1 MRRNRIFHDP
11 VLISNH
17 NHSFLDQGRSMKALW
32 IFLDKLQDKMK
43 VLAAVC
49 LLGMSF
55 MTCADVF
62 LRATFNQPIFGTE
75 EIVSIF
81 AILSVALALPYC
93 HKKDV
98 HIGVEILVR
107 LLSKRTQ
114 EIIKVITR
122 SCSLV
127 LMLLVSWRM
136 LLYAGTM
143 SQSGELSMN
152 LELPMYY
159 FIYVLFICFL
169 VFSIFIFK
177 DIVQF
182 FTGEEEEI

>member
-1 MRRNRIFHDP
+1 MDT
-11 VLISNH
+11 
-17 NHSFLDQGRSMKALW
+17 
-32 IFLDKLQDKMK
+32 LQDKMK
-43 VLAAVC
+43 MLAALC
-49 LLGMSF
+49 LMGMCL

-62 LRATFNQPIFGTE
+62 LRATFNYPIFGTE

-81 AILSVALALPYC
+81 AILSIALALPYS

-114 EIIKVITR
+114 SVIKVITQIF
-122 SCSLV
+122 SLILMV
-127 LMLLVSWRM
+127 LISWRM

-143 SQSGELSMN
+143 AESGELSMN

-159 FIYVLFICFL
+159 FVYVLFFSFL
-169 VFSIFIFK
+169 VFSFFILK
-177 DIVQF
+177 DIIQF
-182 FTGEEEEI
+182 FIGAKDI